1 VNIWGFVTIVVLDFI
16 VASYAAQ
23 KGKSKGVWFIIS
35 LLISPI
41 LAWIVLFFSKPSG
54 NAQAS
59 GGKNAWGH
67 AAAATV
73 AILVGGYLTFQLS
86 GAQDDTAARVAVV
99 AGSGIAGPTPAVANG
114 MSAQQNNAVRSA
126 KQYLSVQGFSRK
138 GLIEQLSSDAG
149 SGYEVVDA
157 TVAVDSL
164 DVDWNQQAVRSAK
177 QYLNVQGFSCK
188 GLVEQLASSAGSGFT
203 VEQAKYGAK
212 QAGAC

>member
-1 VNIWGFVTIVVLDFI
+1 VNIWGFVTIIALDFI

-23 KGKSKGVWFIIS
+23 KGKSKGVWFVIS

-41 LAWIVLFFSKPSG
+41 LAWIVLFFLKSSG
-54 NAQAS
+54 NSEAS
-59 GGKNAWGH
+59 GGKHAWGH

-73 AILVGGYLTFQLS
+73 AILVGGYLTLQLPV
-86 GAQDDTAARVAVV
+86 GRDDAAARVAVV
-99 AGSGIAGPTPAVANG
+99 PSSAIAGPTPAVASG
-114 MSAQQNNAVRSA
+114 MTAQQSNAVRSA

-203 VEQAKYGAK
+203 ADQAKYGAK